1 MVAAFVAGGHP
12 AFEVGQGAVEQRH
25 AESAQGVGYPFELL
39 NAFGGKTGRE
49 FFLFKRQ
56 EVDRKDLGFL
66 EAGVAVDGFVN
77 ADQQQRGVERQRAEG
92 VSGQAEGF
100 VGFVLGGDDGHA
112 GGKVPHGVAQLAWI
126 DSHAA
131 LLGVWSCFL
140 TATRG
145 TRTRQLR
152 PSRSGTG

>member
-1 MVAAFVAGGHP
+1 VVATLVAGGHP

-25 AESAQGVGYPFELL
+25 AKPAQGVGYPFKLL
-39 NAFGGKTGRE
+39 NAFGGKAGRE

-56 EVDRKDLGFL
+56 EVDRKDSGVL
-66 EAGVAVDGFVN
+66 ETGVAVDGFVN

-100 VGFVLGGDDGHA
+100 VGFVLGGNDGHA
-112 GGKVPHGVAQLAWI
+112 GGKVPHDVAQLAWI
-126 DSHAA
+126 NSHAA
-131 LLGVWSCFL
+131 LLGEWSCPL

-145 TRTRQLR
+145 AMARQLR
-152 PSRSGTG
+152 PGRSGTG